1 MFRNNGSRSKPNE
14 LASLISI
21 MFLIIGLLL
30 IGIVILFMVRL
41 QRGLI
46 GLVLA
51 GIAAFLIIYWMK
63 EIRTMILGK
72 PKSKSPS
79 RKWTYDII
87 EDESVVTIVAEIPGP
102 TECVKVEYKGGLL
115 TLFGGERFKKKVSVQ
130 KGLSLSATSYINGI
144 LNVKLSKVKKLT

>member
-1 MFRNNGSRSKPNE
+1 MR
-14 LASLISI
+14 
-21 MFLIIGLLL
+21 
-30 IGIVILFMVRL
+30 
-41 QRGLI
+41 
-46 GLVLA
+46 
-51 GIAAFLIIYWMK
+51 
-63 EIRTMILGK
+63 EIRMMILRK

-102 TECVKVEYKGGLL
+102 TECVKVEYKGNLL

-144 LNVKLSKVKKLT
+144 LNVKLSKVKKIT